1 MEVDFDPSRISYAD
15 LLDVFWS
22 AHRPTS
28 RPFSRQY
35 MSAILTHDDE
45 QLRIAEESRDRLA
58 VSVGTM
64 YTRIA
69 PLERFHLAEEYHQKY
84 RLRSA
89 SALYREMR
97 EYYPDESDFR
107 DSTAAARLNGYLDG
121 NGTRDGLEAEIDSY
135 GLSAVGQDLLRR
147 AAGKPGNR

>member
-35 MSAILTHDDE
+35 MSAVLYRDDE
-45 QLRIAEESRDRLA
+45 QRRMAEESRDRLA
-58 VSVGTM
+58 STVGAI

-69 PLERFHLAEEYHQKY
+69 PLERFYLAEDYHQKY

-97 EYYPDESDFR
+97 DYYPDEGDFR
-107 DSTAAARLNGYLDG
+107 DSTAAGRLNGYLDG
-121 NGTRDGLEAEIDSY
+121 NGTRDELEAEIDSY
-135 GLSAVGQDLLRR
+135 GLSTVGQDLLRR
-147 AAGKPGNR
+147 AAREPGNR